1 MRLLPKSIDFF
12 AIFDKVASNISNAAG
27 LFVSLVETFD
37 NIDARAKE
45 IHALEQDGDVLTHD
59 IMKNLNKTFITP
71 IDREDI
77 HALASTLD
85 DVLDLIWA
93 AADRVT
99 VFKLTESTKEAI
111 AMSKDLFVTTELVHK
126 AIKKLKEKNY
136 SHIQEYCIE
145 INKLEN
151 RIDRKFRDALGNLFD
166 EIKDPI
172 LIIKWKEIYEHLED
186 ASDKCEDVANV
197 LEAIVL
203 KNA

>member
-12 AIFDKVASNISNAAG
+12 AIFDKVAANISNAAG

-45 IHALEQDGDVLTHD
+45 IHKLEQDGDVLTHD

-126 AIKKLKEKNY
+126 AIKQLKKKNY